1 MLTESTWVLVKRSWL
16 TWGPAYLVRRQ
27 AGSLREASLMS
38 PGLGPQVNLNLLRTA
53 PLTEE
58 EVPFLFFQ
66 HQKTTTSNPRLAPPC
81 RQNNETGGLLKPG
94 VGWGPG
100 NPRANGDPSSRGSS
114 GLQKGPCAPS
124 LQGSQNYCSHQPDQK
139 KKTHQRVSDALGR
152 RVGIQECSPCP
163 AHSENRATGSPF
175 GRLL

>member
-16 TWGPAYLVRRQ
+16 TWGPAYLVGRQ

-38 PGLGPQVNLNLLRTA
+38 PGLGPQVNLNLLWTA

-81 RQNNETGGLLKPG
+81 RQNNETGGFAETWGG
-94 VGWGPG
+94 VGAREPESKRRPFE
-100 NPRANGDPSSRGSS
+100 PRPLRFTER
-114 GLQKGPCAPS
+114 S
-124 LQGSQNYCSHQPDQK
+124 L
-139 KKTHQRVSDALGR
+139 RAL
-152 RVGIQECSPCP
+152 S
-163 AHSENRATGSPF
+163 A
-175 GRLL
+175 RLSKRLFTST